1 MELSAVIYMSEING
15 RHYTWH
21 DNTWIRGV
29 WGASI
34 SENNRI
40 NYSSARA
47 ESNYLSPLSP
57 HPSQPSSL
65 VCDESYAVSSHMQS
79 TPSSLSPN
87 PLF

>member
-1 MELSAVIYMSEING
+1 M
-15 RHYTWH
+15 RH
-21 DNTWIRGV
+21 DNTWSRRV

-47 ESNYLSPLSP
+47 ESNYFSPLP
-57 HPSQPSSL
+57 LHPFRPSGL
-65 VCDESYAVSSHMQS
+65 ACDERYAMSSHMQF